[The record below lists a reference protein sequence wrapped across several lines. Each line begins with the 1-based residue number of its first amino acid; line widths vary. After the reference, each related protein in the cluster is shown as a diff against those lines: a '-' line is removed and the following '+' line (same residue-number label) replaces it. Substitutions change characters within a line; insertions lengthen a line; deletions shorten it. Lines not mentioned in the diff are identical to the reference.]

1 MKRTKH
7 HTFKPLFPEENA
19 YPMYAG
25 NQNQELVHKKIDHH
39 SIRPEI
45 NNTRGP

>member
-25 NQNQELVHKKIDHH
+25 NQNQELVQKNIYQ
-39 SIRPEI
+39 SIRLEI
-45 NNTRGP
+45 NN